1 MCVRVCVCVC
11 VCVCDRTSFTV
22 KGVGNTSPITVI
34 NPDVPVAMVSAQT
47 QTHTHTLTHTHRDG
61 LDSSTFCSGYSVL
74 CAAHHVEA
82 RTLADEAAL
91 PNAWYSR
98 ASNMS
103 LRPCVLVCCCR
114 VCVCVCVQSAVHVIN
129 GVILPNLN
137 ATTNST
143 RPAGKPLWL
152 ASRARNHALASKLR
166 AITTHKGTHSTHT
179 GFGTLCGMA
188 REVTGWVLA
197 RTSAPNRT
205 K

>member
-1 MCVRVCVCVC
+1 MCLLLWSVHKRK
-11 VCVCDRTSFTV
+11 RTRTLS
-22 KGVGNTSPITVI
+22 
-34 NPDVPVAMVSAQT
+34 
-47 QTHTHTLTHTHRDG
+47 HTHTETGLTAAPFAQVIQCCAQPTMWRHGPWLTKPHFQMLGIPVRP
-61 LDSSTFCSGYSVL
+61 TCL
-74 CAAHHVEA
+74 CAHVC
-82 RTLADEAAL
+82 LYAA
-91 PNAWYSR
+91 
-98 ASNMS
+98 
-103 LRPCVLVCCCR
+103 V